1 MPETVKKPLAG
12 AHRCSAMEGQL
23 MVMEYFNE
31 LRELAGRKRLQEM
44 IDKIVD
50 KNTPGYP
57 EGIEIGTIDLRD
69 ILNNK

>member
-1 MPETVKKPLAG
+1 MPEPVKKPLEG
-12 AHRCSAMEGQL
+12 AYRCSVLEGQL